1 MTDHDGEIRLS
12 GGERGSIARRLR
24 REHPDLSRASEA
36 RIRRR
41 VMATARERQRPA
53 RMRLLILAY
62 AVSGSL
68 LLAFAAV
75 GLAGVGPLAF

>member
-1 MTDHDGEIRLS
+1 MI
-12 GGERGSIARRLR
+12 LR
-24 REHPDLSRASEA
+24 RPELSRAAEA

-41 VMATARERQRPA
+41 VVAAATERWRPA
-53 RMRLLILAY
+53 HLRPLILAY

-68 LLAFAAV
+68 LLALAAI